1 MKLTGGIGGW
11 GGERLG
17 GVHGSL
23 VGYVTSKKSTAIIP
37 WSALLISYSKVLH
50 RVGWYLGDSLQSSI
64 QAMYD
69 EPLRAFSLAR

>member
-23 VGYVTSKKSTAIIP
+23 VGYVKPCLGGRHQKESIMHWDGS
-37 WSALLISYSKVLH
+37 SY
-50 RVGWYLGDSLQSSI
+50 RVI
-64 QAMYD
+64 
-69 EPLRAFSLAR
+69 

>member
-23 VGYVTSKKSTAIIP
+23 VGYVTMEVIIQRQV
-37 WSALLISYSKVLH
+37 K
-50 RVGWYLGDSLQSSI
+50 
-64 QAMYD
+64 
-69 EPLRAFSLAR
+69 

>member
-23 VGYVTSKKSTAIIP
+23 VGYVSQHCAYVKASYR
-37 WSALLISYSKVLH
+37 LITF
-50 RVGWYLGDSLQSSI
+50 
-64 QAMYD
+64 A
-69 EPLRAFSLAR
+69 

>member
-23 VGYVTSKKSTAIIP
+23 VGYVMP
-37 WSALLISYSKVLH
+37 QRW
-50 RVGWYLGDSLQSSI
+50 
-64 QAMYD
+64 
-69 EPLRAFSLAR
+69 E

>member
-23 VGYVTSKKSTAIIP
+23 VGYVKQLRVIKLNIPCRFELFNCPVNGTSRGYTKVDVIP
-37 WSALLISYSKVLH
+37 
-50 RVGWYLGDSLQSSI
+50 
-64 QAMYD
+64 
-69 EPLRAFSLAR
+69 

>member
-23 VGYVTSKKSTAIIP
+23 VGYVKCMNASR
-37 WSALLISYSKVLH
+37 LISQYSSEPARQLILIGH
-50 RVGWYLGDSLQSSI
+50 SI
-64 QAMYD
+64 TCAHTDD
-69 EPLRAFSLAR
+69 EVP